1 MVGVCSVCVHAE
13 REAIDRAI
21 LDGESNRQIADR
33 FGVGRMMVQRHK
45 PHIAG
50 ALVQAQ
56 EVKEV
61 ARADT
66 LLDQVQD
73 LNRRALAIL
82 ARAEEGGDVRECCA
96 AIRECRG
103 VLELLAKVAGQI
115 PPENQT
121 NVLINLD
128 PAALRSLGDWMAS
141 HA

>member
-1 MVGVCSVCVHAE
+1 MAGTCSVCSHSD

-21 LDGESNRQIADR
+21 LDGESNRSIAER
-33 FGVGRMMVQRHK
+33 FGIGRMAAQRHK

-50 ALVQAQ
+50 ALVQAR
-56 EVKEV
+56 EIKEV

-66 LLDQVQD
+66 LLDQVLS
-73 LNRRALAIL
+73 LNSRALAIL
-82 ARAEEGGDVRECCA
+82 EHAEHGGDVRECCA

-103 VLELLAKVAGQI
+103 VLELMAKVAGQM

-128 PAALRSLGDWMAS
+128 PQALRSLGDWMAI
-141 HA
+141 HG